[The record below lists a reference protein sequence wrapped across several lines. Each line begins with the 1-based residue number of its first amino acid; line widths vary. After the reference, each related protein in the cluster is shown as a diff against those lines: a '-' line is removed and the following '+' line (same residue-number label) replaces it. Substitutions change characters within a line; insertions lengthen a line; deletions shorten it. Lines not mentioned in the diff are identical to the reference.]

1 MMTEHTYKN
10 KIRKF
15 FIIWLYIIIQ
25 IVLGY
30 IVWRYVEFGGEFF
43 WGVSILITLGIG
55 IISGAILKFNVIK
68 NPIQSYWKS
77 IQMVIA
83 FDFIYFVFLLQNCYI
98 DHNIK
103 LAYVSLLPVYIP
115 DAIYLLVLFIVA
127 FCDILKTGNE

>member
-10 KIRKF
+10 KIRKI

-30 IVWRYVEFGGEFF
+30 IVCRYVEFDGELFACLA
-43 WGVSILITLGIG
+43 ILMTLGMF
-55 IISGAILKFNVIK
+55 IISGAILKLYVIK

-83 FDFIYFVFLLQNCYI
+83 FDFIYFVFLLQNCDI

-103 LAYVSLLPVYIP
+103 FAYVGLLPVYIP

>member
-10 KIRKF
+10 KIRKI

-30 IVWRYVEFGGEFF
+30 IVCRYVEFDGELFECLA
-43 WGVSILITLGIG
+43 ILMTLGMF
-55 IISGAILKFNVIK
+55 IISGAILKLYVIK

-83 FDFIYFVFLLQNCYI
+83 FDFIYFVFLLQNFGI
-98 DHNIK
+98 DQDIDF
-103 LAYVSLLPVYIP
+103 AYVSLLPVYIP